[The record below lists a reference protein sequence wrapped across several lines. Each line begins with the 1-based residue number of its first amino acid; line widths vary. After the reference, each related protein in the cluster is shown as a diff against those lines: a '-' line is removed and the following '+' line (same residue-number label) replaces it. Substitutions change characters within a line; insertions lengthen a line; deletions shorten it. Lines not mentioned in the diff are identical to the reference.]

1 MGVNCFPA
9 ALIQDPP
16 RQASIL
22 IVEDDPGIGF
32 LLLTMLKQETP
43 YDVLLATDGDD
54 ALRLLATSKPDVAIL
69 DYQLP
74 GMDGLELADH
84 IRVMNGLEQIP
95 LLLISANLPEAELE
109 QRHLAGLSKPFEV
122 ETFLTV
128 ITRLLSS

>member
-1 MGVNCFPA
+1 MSISLGHDRETGLGRSVMGGNCFPT

-16 RQASIL
+16 RQTSIL

-43 YDVLLATDGDD
+43 YDVLLVTDGDD
-54 ALRLLATSKPDVAIL
+54 ALRLLATSKPDVAVL

-74 GMDGLELADH
+74 GMNGLELADH

-95 LLLISANLPEAELE
+95 LLLISA
-109 QRHLAGLSKPFEV
+109 
-122 ETFLTV
+122 
-128 ITRLLSS
+128 